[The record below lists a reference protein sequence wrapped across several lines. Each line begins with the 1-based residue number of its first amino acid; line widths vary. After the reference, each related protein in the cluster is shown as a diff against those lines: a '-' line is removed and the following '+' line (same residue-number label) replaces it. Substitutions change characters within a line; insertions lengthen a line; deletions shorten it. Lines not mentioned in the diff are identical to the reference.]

1 MRFHFVKILKQKSG
15 IAIMSVLLFF
25 MVLTILIGGLSFTSM
40 GNARV
45 SGANTKNMAT
55 FYAAEAGTNRVVGDI
70 KALQSNTTLTLAE
83 FTAAMNN
90 LLDSHHGSSFN
101 LAPNEGKDVVVN
113 VRLLNRTHDA
123 INRRYV
129 FTVESS
135 GQIETQVRTI
145 QTVIEVEYGRLGD
158 DINNFRLR
166 HAVLVRNRIETGNG
180 SILPSTSSL
189 VTRIATIS
197 SASNSMALNSGLT
210 FTGGEI
216 ELTAAGKANRT
227 NLITPSTFHSRVN
240 QTVLITEQRD
250 AIHPEIRVN
259 FPEINFTPIR
269 TTKDSIIASGTL
281 IQANSM
287 ADIVKTVNGV
297 QTILGGNYRINNL
310 NFGEISGTI
319 NINSDV
325 FIIANRITF
334 GSVSFTGNRMLT
346 IYVNPSTPTQ
356 NNFSAWS
363 TGTVFGRVSN
373 PELLAI
379 YVDTVINTPA
389 AYDVTFP
396 NNSKTTGYLMFNNAN
411 VVFSQNATLF
421 GSVFTG
427 AIDRLGQGQGVD
439 SIIYAIRLAN
449 NSNLTLDNQRSL
461 IVAPNGTVNMVNNS
475 SLRGA
480 IIANTALLGNQSVLT
495 FDPDFPQRIPFEVT
509 SPIMLAPSDNFGIN
523 RLTIHRTTE
532 N

>member
-1 MRFHFVKILKQKSG
+1 MKFRFVKILKQKSG

-45 SGANTKNMAT
+45 SGANSQSMAA

-70 KALQSNTTLTLAE
+70 KTLQSNTTLTLAE

-123 INRRYV
+123 VNRRYV

-135 GQIETQVRTI
+135 GHIDSQVRTL
-145 QTVIEVEYGRLGD
+145 QTSIEVEYGRLGD

-166 HAVLVRNRIETGNG
+166 HAVLVRNRLTTGNG

-189 VTRIATIS
+189 TTRIATIS
-197 SASNSMALNSGLT
+197 SASGSLSLDSGLT

-216 ELTAAGKANRT
+216 ELTAAGKANQT
-227 NLITPSTFHSRVN
+227 NLITPSTFQSRVN

-269 TTKDSIIASGTL
+269 TTKDSLIASGTL
-281 IQANSM
+281 IEANSM
-287 ADIVKTVNGV
+287 VDIVKTVNGV

-310 NFGEISGTI
+310 NFSGLSGEIRI
-319 NINSDV
+319 NADV
-325 FIIANRITF
+325 FIIANQITF
-334 GSVSFTGNRMLT
+334 GPVSFTGNRMLT
-346 IYVNPSTPTQ
+346 IYVNPSTSTRT
-356 NNFSAWS
+356 NFGSWS
-363 TGTVFGRVSN
+363 NGTVFGRVTS

-379 YVDTVINTPA
+379 YVDNVISAPA
-389 AYDVTFP
+389 AYDVSFP
-396 NNSKTTGYLMFNNAN
+396 NGSQTTGYFMFNNAN
-411 VVFSQNATLF
+411 IAFQQNAKLF

-427 AIDRLGQGQGVD
+427 AVDRPGGNNNTT
-439 SIIYAIRLAN
+439 IYAVNLAN

-461 IVAPNGTVNMVNNS
+461 IVAPNGTAFMMNNS

-480 IIANTALLGNQSVLT
+480 IIANHAILNNQSVLT